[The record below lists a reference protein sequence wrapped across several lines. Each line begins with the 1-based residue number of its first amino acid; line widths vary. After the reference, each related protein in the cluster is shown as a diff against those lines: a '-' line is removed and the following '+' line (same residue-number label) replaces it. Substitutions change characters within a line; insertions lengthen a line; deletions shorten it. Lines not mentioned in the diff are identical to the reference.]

1 MPRTKSSR
9 TTRTKRTTK
18 KKGET
23 RKLPNLSNIT
33 LTKSY
38 TSLAYGVLTVIV
50 LFFLIYAGIRIFSH
64 RAGTIS
70 NEGVNTESTQK
81 TAQNSQKNQYVVKE
95 GDNLWSISQ
104 QEYGTG
110 YNWQL
115 IAKANNLTN
124 PGQIDKGQKLTI
136 PEAPKATPSVTA
148 SVSPTVT
155 STPTATATPT
165 PSKAPQVANVNGV
178 PQGAINGES
187 YTVQR
192 GDYLWE
198 IAVRAYGDGYRW
210 VDIARANNL
219 ANPGLIF
226 SGNVLTLPRP

>member
-1 MPRTKSSR
+1 MPRTKKSSR
-9 TTRTKRTTK
+9 TTRTTK

-23 RKLPNLSNIT
+23 RKLPNLSTIT

-38 TSLAYGVLTVIV
+38 TSLAYGVLTVVV

-81 TAQNSQKNQYVVKE
+81 SAQNSQKDQYVVKE

-136 PEAPKATPSVTA
+136 PEAPKATA
-148 SVSPTVT
+148 SVS
-155 STPTATATPT
+155 STATPT
-165 PSKAPQVANVNGV
+165 PTVTTTPAPSKAPQVANINGV
-178 PQGAINGES
+178 PQGAISGKS
-187 YTVQR
+187 YTVQH

-198 IAVRAYGDGYRW
+198 IAIRAYGDGYRW
-210 VDIARANNL
+210 VDIARTNNL